1 MKIAIVENEE
11 KDRQVY
17 RDYISKYK
25 EETKIG
31 GVETLFFSNGVDVVT
46 DYPKDLDA
54 VFMDVDMPMM
64 NGLETSLKIREMDD
78 DVIIIF
84 VTNLSQ
90 YAIQGY
96 KVHALDFL
104 LKPITYTDFKFEMEK
119 IFRNTNR
126 KQVDSIWINEKG
138 STTRIPYRSILSVE
152 ILHHDIIIHR
162 LDEKGNMQEHRF
174 RGSLQ
179 AVEEKLDKTS
189 FYRINNYSLINLAYV
204 KQIRKD
210 DVLLSDNQSY
220 PFSRNRK
227 KGFMDAFT
235 LYMNGDVR

>member
-11 KDRQVY
+11 KDRSVY
-17 RDYISKYK
+17 REFIAKYQDESK
-25 EETKIG
+25 ERIDAI
-31 GVETLFFSNGVDVVT
+31 FFSNGVDIVT
-46 DYPKDLDA
+46 DYPDRLDA

-64 NGLETSLKIREMDD
+64 NGLETSIKIREKDD

-84 VTNLSQ
+84 VTNLSE

-104 LKPITYTDFKFEMEK
+104 LKPIQYNDFKFEIEK
-119 IFRNTNR
+119 VKRNS
-126 KQVDSIWINEKG
+126 KIKEIDSLWIVEKG
-138 STTRIPYRSILSVE
+138 NTIRIPFKFISSIE
-152 ILHHDIIIHR
+152 ILHHDVIIHTV
-162 LDEKGNMQEHRF
+162 DDKGNKFEHRF

-179 AVEEKLDKTS
+179 AIEEKIDKSS

-204 KQIRKD
+204 KQVRKD
-210 DVLLSDNQSY
+210 DVVLSDNQAY

-227 KGFMDAFT
+227 KGFMDVFT
-235 LYMNGDVR
+235 FYMNGDMR